1 SLFRPTDDRWRVT
14 EGMTPERWKQVDQ
27 LLQKALDRPQAE
39 RAAFL
44 AEACG
49 ADDELRQEVE
59 SLLGFQ
65 ERVGNFID
73 TPPFELAADW
83 MAAKETRA
91 GQTIGH
97 YEIVREIGSGGMG
110 KVYLAR
116 DTRLGRQVAL
126 KLLLPRF
133 TEDTQRVRR
142 LRQEAR
148 VASALNH
155 PNIIIIYEIGEASLE
170 PEESGSVHFIATEFI
185 EGRTLGALIKSGE
198 MKLGEALEVAIQ
210 VAGALSA
217 AHAAGI
223 IHRDIKPENIMLRPD
238 GYVKVLD
245 FGLAKLNERQ
255 ANDPT
260 RSDMVET
267 DPGIVLGTVSYM
279 SPEQARGLEIDA
291 RSDIF
296 SLGVVLY
303 ELITGRR
310 PFKGVTPA
318 DAIASL
324 LGEKPPPLDKDAP
337 SSSGGLQRLIDRM
350 LAKDCA

>member
-1 SLFRPTDDRWRVT
+1 LFRPTDDRWRVT

-133 TEDTQRVRR
+133 TEDAQRVRR

-148 VASALNH
+148 MASALNH
-155 PNIIIIYEIGEASLE
+155 PNIIIIYEIGEA
-170 PEESGSVHFIATEFI
+170 PAESGSMHFIATEYI
-185 EGRTLGALIKSGE
+185 EGRTLGDLTREGEVKSGE
-198 MKLGEALEVAIQ
+198 APEVAMQ
-210 VAGALSA
+210 PASALSA

-223 IHRDIKPENIMLRPD
+223 IHRDIKPENIMVRPD

-245 FGLAKLNERQ
+245 FGLAKLNEHS

-260 RSDMVET
+260 RSDKVET
-267 DPGIVLGTVSYM
+267 DPGT
-279 SPEQARGLEIDA
+279 
-291 RSDIF
+291 
-296 SLGVVLY
+296 
-303 ELITGRR
+303 
-310 PFKGVTPA
+310 
-318 DAIASL
+318 
-324 LGEKPPPLDKDAP
+324 
-337 SSSGGLQRLIDRM
+337 
-350 LAKDCA
+350 